1 MDTVMTG
8 EILGIEFSF
17 SRVAFEIGG
26 FQVYWYGILIAM
38 GFLLAIIYAFR
49 RAPYFGIKQD
59 PMIDVVL
66 VGSVCAI
73 ICARAYYV
81 LTSLDSYRSFKE
93 AVSIHDGGLA
103 IYGAVIGAVIFGG
116 LMCRLRKVSMPAMFD
131 LAGIGLLLGQA
142 IGRWGNFINQEA
154 FGNNTSSVFGM
165 ISNGTIDYL
174 SKPSVQAALAKQ
186 GVTVDPLSPVHP
198 CFLYESVWCFAG
210 FILLHFLSKHRAFK
224 GETFLQYIV
233 WYGLGRFFIE
243 SVRIDSLMIG
253 SFKISQLVA
262 AICVVGGALAIV
274 ILRSRVKKSGA
285 GISKDESAAAD
296 ITGAGEAVISASPT
310 DCTADADADAQVSK
324 AFADSADPVEN
335 AQAEQTE
342 QSFRTEQADPTEQTD
357 SSDEDFKASE
367 EKK

>member
-8 EILGIEFSF
+8 EIMGIEFSF

-116 LMCRLRKVSMPAMFD
+116 LMCRLKKVSMPAMFD

-243 SVRIDSLMIG
+243 SVRTDSLMIG

-310 DCTADADADAQVSK
+310 DCTADADADPQTSK
-324 AFADSADPVEN
+324 AFADSADSVEN
-335 AQAEQTE
+335 AQAG
-342 QSFRTEQADPTEQTD
+342 QAEQTD
-357 SSDEDFKASE
+357 SSDEEFKASE

>member
-8 EILGIEFSF
+8 SILGIEFSF

-26 FQVYWYGILIAM
+26 FQIYWYGILIAM

-81 LTSLDSYRSFKE
+81 LTSLDSYHSFKE
-93 AVSIHDGGLA
+93 AISIHDGGLA
-103 IYGAVIGAVIFGG
+103 IYGAVIGAVVFGG
-116 LMCRLRKVSMPAMFD
+116 IMCKIKKVNMPTMFD

-154 FGNNTSSVFGM
+154 FGNNTSMPWGM
-165 ISNGTIDYL
+165 ISNGTINYL
-174 SKPSVQAALAKQ
+174 SKASVQSALSSQ

-198 CFLYESVWCFAG
+198 CFLYESLWCFAG

-243 SVRIDSLMIG
+243 SVRTDSLMIG
-253 SFKISQLVA
+253 SFKISRIVA
-262 AICVVGGALAIV
+262 AVCVVGGIAAIA
-274 ILRSRVKKSGA
+274 IIRHNINAKKSEVTL
-285 GISKDESAAAD
+285 K
-296 ITGAGEAVISASPT
+296 
-310 DCTADADADAQVSK
+310 
-324 AFADSADPVEN
+324 
-335 AQAEQTE
+335 
-342 QSFRTEQADPTEQTD
+342 
-357 SSDEDFKASE
+357 
-367 EKK
+367 

>member
-8 EILGIEFSF
+8 SILGIEFSF

-26 FQVYWYGILIAM
+26 FQIYWYGILIAM

-81 LTSLDSYRSFKE
+81 LTSLDSYHSFKE
-93 AVSIHDGGLA
+93 AISIHDGGLA
-103 IYGAVIGAVIFGG
+103 IYGAVIGAVVFGG
-116 LMCRLRKVSMPAMFD
+116 IMCKIKKVNMPTMFD

-154 FGNNTSSVFGM
+154 FGSNTSMPWGM
-165 ISNGTIDYL
+165 ISNDTINYL
-174 SKPSVQAALAKQ
+174 SKTSVQSALSSQ

-198 CFLYESVWCFAG
+198 CFLYESLWCFAG

-243 SVRIDSLMIG
+243 SVRTDSLMIG
-253 SFKISQLVA
+253 SFKISRIVA
-262 AICVVGGALAIV
+262 AVCVVGGIAAIA
-274 ILRSRVKKSGA
+274 IIRHNINAKKSEVTL
-285 GISKDESAAAD
+285 K
-296 ITGAGEAVISASPT
+296 
-310 DCTADADADAQVSK
+310 
-324 AFADSADPVEN
+324 
-335 AQAEQTE
+335 
-342 QSFRTEQADPTEQTD
+342 
-357 SSDEDFKASE
+357 
-367 EKK
+367 